1 MCRQSVSAA
10 NRSRQRTAGAAAR
23 DRALA
28 FRPAAMSS
36 DPALDVQRARD
47 VYALPRGLRAA
58 APVITDAALAL
69 LFPHFA
75 DSGAPSATADVAAFR
90 RHLAATLATLAPD
103 GPATANR
110 LIEAL
115 PDLRAR
121 LLDDARAT
129 CDGDP
134 AARDVD
140 EVILAYPGFYATAVY
155 RVANHLHRDGV
166 ALLPRLL
173 TEHAHRETGIDIHP
187 GARIGRAFAVDHG
200 TGLVVGET
208 AEIGDRVRLF
218 QGVTLGALFVER
230 ALARTK
236 RHPTLGDDVVVYANA
251 TVLGGATRVGD
262 GSVIGGNVWLTESVP
277 PGSIV
282 TRTSTVRRRADD
294 HTLDPPAYHI

>member
-1 MCRQSVSAA
+1 M
-10 NRSRQRTAGAAAR
+10 
-23 DRALA
+23 
-28 FRPAAMSS
+28 PS
-36 DPALDVQRARD
+36 DPALDVQRARE
-47 VYALPRGLRAA
+47 AHRLPRGLRAA
-58 APVITDAALAL
+58 APVVAEAVLSL

-75 DSGAPSATADVAAFR
+75 DTGAPSAAAEVAAFR
-90 RHLAATLATLAPD
+90 RHLRATLATLAPD
-103 GPATANR
+103 GPAVADR
-110 LIEAL
+110 LVEAL

-140 EVILAYPGFYATAVY
+140 EVILSYPGFYATAVY
-155 RVANHLHRDGV
+155 RVAHALHASGV

-173 TEHAHRETGIDIHP
+173 AEHAHRETGIDIHP
-187 GARIGRAFAVDHG
+187 GAVIGRAFAVDHG

-251 TVLGGATRVGD
+251 TVLGGATRVGA

-282 TRTSTVRRRADD
+282 TRTSPVRRRADD